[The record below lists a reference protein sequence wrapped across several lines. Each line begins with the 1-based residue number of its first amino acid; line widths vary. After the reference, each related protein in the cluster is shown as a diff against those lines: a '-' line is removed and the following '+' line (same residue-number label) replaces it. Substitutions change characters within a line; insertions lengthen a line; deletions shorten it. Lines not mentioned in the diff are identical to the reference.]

1 MERNEFLIANA
12 KRTLNEY
19 KALEDYAES
28 LGKAESTYLYSR
40 IIFQLEVLLTLID
53 PNKTEEIEELKNEL
67 KYYQEKREALKKQKA
82 LHLN

>member
-12 KRTLNEY
+12 KNALNKY
-19 KALEDYAES
+19 KASEDYAES

-40 IIFQLEVLLTLID
+40 IIFQLEVLITLTD
-53 PNKTEEIEELKNEL
+53 PNEIEELKNEL

-82 LHLN
+82 LH

>member
-19 KALEDYAES
+19 KTSEEYAES
-28 LGKAESTYLYSR
+28 LGKVESTYLYSR
-40 IIFQLEVLLTLID
+40 IIFQLEVLITLTD
-53 PNKTEEIEELKNEL
+53 PNEIEELKNEL

-82 LHLN
+82 LH

>member
-19 KALEDYAES
+19 KTLEEYAET
-28 LGKAESTYLYSR
+28 LGKAESKYLYSR
-40 IIFQLEVLLTLID
+40 IIFQLEVLITLSD
-53 PNKTEEIEELKNEL
+53 PNEIEELKNEL

-82 LHLN
+82 LH